1 MGSAS
6 HWSFREGNLPQQIR
20 GITHIWV
27 VTRLS
32 DGISSMSAAF
42 SGRLANGKSIVY
54 WGIKKKRNQAYKAN
68 LPIAIFSLE
77 YNA

>member
-27 VTRLS
+27 VTHLS

-42 SGRLANGKSIVY
+42 SGRFANGKSFSEVF
-54 WGIKKKRNQAYKAN
+54 KKKKQAS
-68 LPIAIFSLE
+68 IQS
-77 YNA
+77 

>member
-20 GITHIWV
+20 RIAHIWV

-32 DGISSMSAAF
+32 DGISSLVPYNVVA
-42 SGRLANGKSIVY
+42 L
-54 WGIKKKRNQAYKAN
+54 RNVGCF
-68 LPIAIFSLE
+68 LRTVS
-77 YNA
+77 